1 MTTQEEYT
9 DLLALS
15 RQGKTIVEI
24 ADELDYHPATIAK
37 WLKDGGPPPK
47 RTIEPAAV
55 HPRRGGVRSWG
66 HRPNQARTARHWAT

>member
-1 MTTQEEYT
+1 MMTQEEYM

-37 WLKDGGPPPK
+37 WLKDGGPPPT
-47 RTIEPAAV
+47 RIIDPAWST
-55 HPRRGGVRSWG
+55 PGGRRGS
-66 HRPNQARTARHWAT
+66 TS